1 MRSFQVHLK
10 ERFAFLGENGC
21 DAVLEAYLPY
31 NMTEMGRENQRRP
44 AVLICPGGSYAMC
57 SQREAEPIALQY
69 LAAGFCSFVLDYSVA
84 PEHFPQA
91 LLEALTAIRWARSPA
106 GTSATPSPISVKRR
120 IRAASH
126 EGKEA

>member
-44 AVLICPGGSYAMC
+44 SVLICPGGSYAMC

-69 LAAGFCSFVLDYSVA
+69 
-84 PEHFPQA
+84 
-91 LLEALTAIRWARSPA
+91 I
-106 GTSATPSPISVKRR
+106 K
-120 IRAASH
+120 
-126 EGKEA
+126 EG